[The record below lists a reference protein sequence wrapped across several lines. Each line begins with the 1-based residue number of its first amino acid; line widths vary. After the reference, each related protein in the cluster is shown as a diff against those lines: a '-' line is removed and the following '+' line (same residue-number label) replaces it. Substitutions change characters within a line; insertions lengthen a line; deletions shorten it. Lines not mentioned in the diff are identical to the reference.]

1 MADDTTYKK
10 DSISTTLPSTDV
22 SKKIETVFKSTSIGS
37 IDSAIGN
44 SIYGINHRQ
53 TPGVVPINRDFYG
66 LAFFTKPELN
76 MTKGNLRMLRKFIPL
91 LTGDANSIQRI
102 IRCSLDPRIFSA
114 PEYITTPFVDT
125 QQAFIPMLTNNLISM
140 SGWPDMIAP
149 TMTSQEGLYKEAWS
163 MVDGITDIYSTY
175 DIQANFRNI
184 DGDPISALFAAWVMY
199 ASAVYVGDMVPYPI
213 KIIQNEID
221 YQTRIY
227 RLILDSNKMYVRKIA
242 ACGASFPLS
251 VPMGS
256 YFNFESDRPVNN
268 SNDQISIPF
277 RCIGA
282 IYNDDILIDEFN
294 KVVGMHNYGMR
305 ESDFSTSKNSDG
317 STITANRSHTKITMD
332 KLALFNNR
340 GYPRIN
346 PNTYELEWWVPNND
360 YANVMSIAS

>member
-1 MADDTTYKK
+1 MADDTTYTKE
-10 DSISTTLPSTDV
+10 SISTTLPSSDV
-22 SKKIETVFKSTSIGS
+22 SKKIETIFKSTSIGS

-53 TPGVVPINRDFYG
+53 MPGVVPINRDFYG
-66 LAFFTKPELN
+66 LTFFTKPELN
-76 MTKGNLRMLRKFIPL
+76 LTSGNIRMLRKLIPL
-91 LTGDANSIQRI
+91 LTNVQNSIPRI
-102 IRCSLDPRIFSA
+102 IRCTLDPEIHRS
-114 PEYITTPFVDT
+114 PEYISTPLVDS

-140 SGWPDMIAP
+140 SGWPDIIAP

-163 MVDGITDIYSTY
+163 MVDGVTDIYSTY

-184 DGDPISALFAAWVMY
+184 DGDPISSLFATWIIY
-199 ASAVYVGDMVPYPI
+199 ASAVYIGDMVPYPI

-227 RLILDSNKMYVRKIA
+227 RLVLDSSKTYVRKIG

-251 VPMGS
+251 IPMGS

-282 IYNDDILIDEFN
+282 IYNDDILVSEFN
-294 KVVGMHNYGMR
+294 KVVGKFNSGMV
-305 ESDFSTSKNSDG
+305 ENKFSTSMGANN
-317 STITANRSHTKITMD
+317 TITTTNPTHTKITMD
-332 KLALFNNR
+332 KLVLFNNR

-346 PNTYELEWWVPNND
+346 PFTYELEWWVPNDD
-360 YANVMSIAS
+360 YNSIMSVGL